1 MKILLK
7 SFILTLMVLLPP
19 TLSFGLSPLIQ
30 YQDLVAGSGETGF
43 EDGAFYSSEFNRPE
57 GLTLNE
63 DGSILYVADT
73 VNHRIRTVD
82 LNQQNSVKT
91 IAGTGVAGNQNGLL
105 ATATFNQPVGLAFIP
120 GGQIAVC
127 DGGGNLIRLID
138 LHKGEVSTICTA
150 DGLIWNMVYLPS
162 DQFLYFTQPDQGTI
176 KRVDLKSGK
185 VETVL
190 QKNISLPH
198 PGALCVCD
206 NKLYVADYSLGNIFE
221 LGVTETIP
229 KPTADKTIPDLASLQ
244 PVGAAHDI
252 IALAGYDKN
261 LYAYQADANQP
272 LFRVFPNTQPIT
284 FTSVW
289 GEDMPTLQHFT
300 GVNKA
305 DRVGFIADPRSDSRF
320 FMSNPEQAFIT
331 SYRDLRMG
339 GPENGLTEDFT
350 YPEKK
355 PFRTYRIFLY
365 GRSYLTYEM
374 APPYAQKPANYLERI
389 SLMHLM
395 AKRLELALNTLASLQ
410 DVPIHFEVL
419 NGNGRPDGSIYLTGY
434 YEIPD
439 IVKRYDV
446 DLVVLMMDPSGIDL
460 SPYRY
465 APLTTEG
472 IPERYPNPEFML
484 EPDAEK
490 YKSGIIRNFFD
501 LCKKNN
507 VFR

>member
-1 MKILLK
+1 MGNTLTKIFVNR
-7 SFILTLMVLLPP
+7 FILILIVLSSPA
-19 TLSFGLSPLIQ
+19 LSFALSPLVQ
-30 YQDLVAGSGETGF
+30 YQDLVAGSGEVGF
-43 EDGAFYSSEFNRPE
+43 EDGAFYSSEFNQPE

-73 VNHRIRTVD
+73 MNHRIRAVD
-82 LNQQNSVKT
+82 LNHQNSVKT

-105 ATATFNQPVGLAFIP
+105 SAATFNQPMGLAFIS

-127 DGGGNLIRLID
+127 DGGGNSIRLID
-138 LHKGEVSTICTA
+138 LNKGTVSTLCA
-150 DGLIWNMVYLPS
+150 LDGLVWNMVYLPA
-162 DQFLYFTQPDQGTI
+162 DQFLYFTQPDQGII
-176 KRVDLKSGK
+176 KRIDLKSGK
-185 VETVL
+185 VEMVL
-190 QKNISLPH
+190 QKNVSLPH

-206 NKLYVADYSLGNIFE
+206 NKLYAADYNLGSIFE
-221 LGVTETIP
+221 LDVTKTIP
-229 KPTADKTIPDLASLQ
+229 KPNADKTTPDLASLK
-244 PVGAAHDI
+244 PVGTAHDV

-272 LFRVFPNTQPIT
+272 LFRVFPNSQPIT

-289 GEDMPTLQHFT
+289 GEDMATLPHFN
-300 GVNKA
+300 GVTKG

-339 GPENGLTEDFT
+339 GPEDGLTEDFT

-374 APPYAQKPANYLERI
+374 APAFAKKPADYMRI

-395 AKRLELALNTLASLQ
+395 AKRLELTLNTLASLQ

-439 IVKRYDV
+439 VVKKYDV
-446 DLVVLMMDPSGIDL
+446 DLVVLMM
-460 SPYRY
+460 
-465 APLTTEG
+465 A
-472 IPERYPNPEFML
+472 
-484 EPDAEK
+484 
-490 YKSGIIRNFFD
+490 
-501 LCKKNN
+501 
-507 VFR
+507 